1 MVFMGLM
8 VLSFLII
15 LIAVCDVELNDLI
28 DLMQ

>member
-15 LIAVCDVELNDLI
+15 LIVVCDVELNDLI

>member
-15 LIAVCDVELNDLI
+15 LIADCDVALSDLI
-28 DLMQ
+28 DLT